1 LFIFGQDK
9 NSMSLQPRTAPAIG
23 QGWLRAVILLIVYVS
38 ASVGAGF
45 FISSF
50 EIWVGISLIIAIG
63 LVYLF
68 RKYIDKKSFEGIGL
82 DFSKCYP
89 DAVIGAFLGIFL
101 VSAGALLIF
110 YFRGIEWIDIV
121 ANTRELFTSAVL
133 LLMVAFSEEIVFRG
147 YVLRNLMKSFNKWV
161 ALLISSTL
169 FTLVHVS
176 NPDVPWTGLLNT
188 FIGGLLIGITY
199 INTRS
204 LWLPISFHFTWN
216 FMQGPL
222 VGFSVSGISFRS
234 LFLLETKGNPL
245 LSGGNYGFEGSLL
258 ASFLLLEALS
268 FCSYFERKR
277 SVPVY

>member
-1 LFIFGQDK
+1 
-9 NSMSLQPRTAPAIG
+9 MSLQPRTAPAIA

-68 RKYIDKKSFEGIGL
+68 RKYIDKKSFKGIGL

-89 DAVIGAFLGIFL
+89 DAVIGAFVGIFL
-101 VSAGALLIF
+101 VSVGALLIF
-110 YFRGIEWIDIV
+110 YFHGIEWIDIV

-188 FIGGLLIGITY
+188 FLGGLLIGITY

-245 LSGGNYGFEGSLL
+245 LSGGDYGFEGSLV
-258 ASFLLLEALS
+258 ASFLLLAALS
-268 FCSYFERKR
+268 VWSYFERKR